1 MKTPLENGRRHGVAL
16 AIGALTIGVLVG
28 PTAAAAA
35 TAPAESP
42 AASASAGTDLGPR
55 LERACLR
62 IPNLQ
67 IRTDRLAERLQ
78 GSADTR
84 GSLLWLQAQID
95 RAEADGRD
103 QLVTVLENR
112 LAVRT
117 ATVDVLEL
125 RRTELADLAARCA
138 ELGVEP

>member
-1 MKTPLENGRRHGVAL
+1 MKTPLRNGRRHGVAL
-16 AIGALTIGVLVG
+16 AIGTLTIGMLVG
-28 PTAAAAA
+28 PTAASA

-42 AASASAGTDLGPR
+42 AASATDLGPR